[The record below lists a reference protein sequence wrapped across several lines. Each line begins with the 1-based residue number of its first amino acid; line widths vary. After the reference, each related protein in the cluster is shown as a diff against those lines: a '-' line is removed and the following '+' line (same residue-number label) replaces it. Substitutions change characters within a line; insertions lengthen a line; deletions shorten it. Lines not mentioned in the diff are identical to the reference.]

1 MDGLNQTNKKKMLF
15 EIIIRD
21 KKEKQNKR
29 FIRHIHSLY
38 YFHLMRLNFS
48 IKFFVDHLIHL
59 QYSLKDNI
67 NSMLIVDHSVHLDD
81 EQLREFYLL

>member
-1 MDGLNQTNKKKMLF
+1 
-15 EIIIRD
+15 
-21 KKEKQNKR
+21 
-29 FIRHIHSLY
+29 
-38 YFHLMRLNFS
+38 LMRLNFS